1 MKTGI
6 AVLILTLIATLPWSA
21 QRQDVQHAVGAVM
34 DRAAAA
40 RFHSS
45 LVAAP
50 LASTLAG
57 KPAELSSKPSVQAG
71 LPPNHESAAFCDVD
85 FCRDKERCVDCQLE
99 IKVVERKILE
109 VSIHYQ
115 GRVRVEKL
123 QWHDCQILSNVLVIT
138 NQRKAKRNYGRL
150 DGESRQQIDKTWI
163 PEYLEEMIPGVY
175 IKCLNDC
182 YEEAYVRLR

>member
-6 AVLILTLIATLPWSA
+6 AVLVLTLLAALPWSA

-40 RFHSS
+40 RFQSS

-50 LASTLAG
+50 LAPMLAG
-57 KPAELSSKPSVQAG
+57 KPAELSSKPSVQAS
-71 LPPNHESAAFCDVD
+71 LPPNHESEVFCDVD

-99 IKVVERKILE
+99 IKVVEGKFRE
-109 VSIHYQ
+109 VRIHYQ

-123 QWHDCQILSNVLVIT
+123 QLQYCEILSNVLVIT

-150 DGESRQQIDKTWI
+150 DDESRQQIDETWI
-163 PEYLEEMIPGVY
+163 LEFLEDMTPGVY
-175 IKCLNDC
+175 MKCLNC
-182 YEEAYVRLR
+182 YEEAYYRFR